1 MNEKTL
7 ESKRVFDGRLIKVE
21 VLQVEL
27 ESGLKSRRE
36 VVRHPGAVGVLGRL
50 PNGRFVLVR
59 QFRKAIE
66 KDLLEIV
73 AGTRDPNEPAEACA
87 AREMREETGYAAKSL
102 RLLGYLHMA
111 PGFCD
116 ERIDIYFAELND
128 APGSQDSDEDES
140 VEAVVLGGEEIDAL
154 IARGEIHDGKTVAA
168 WMMFEKIIKDKA

>member
-50 PNGRFVLVR
+50 PDGRFVLVR

-73 AGTRDPNEPAEACA
+73 AGTRDRNESAEACA
-87 AREMREETGYAAKSL
+87 AREMREETGYVAKSL
-102 RLLGYLHMA
+102 KLLGYLHMA

-116 ERIDIYFAELND
+116 ERIDIFFAELD
-128 APGSQDSDEDES
+128 GAPGSQDSDEDES
-140 VEAVVLGGEEIDAL
+140 VEAVVLGGDEIDAL
-154 IARGEIHDGKTVAA
+154 IERGEIHDGKTVAV
-168 WMMFEKIIKDKA
+168 WMMFERIVKRKI